1 METTGTT
8 TTDSVH
14 GIDRRTFVVIISL
27 TMALAALAIDITLPA
42 FATMRQDFG
51 LPEGSS
57 AVAPVITAALV
68 GLAIGQIAWGPLS
81 DSLGRKV
88 ILYSG
93 IAVYVAGAV
102 GSTLAPTLTVLYLTS
117 FVTGL
122 GASGARVVA
131 LSSVRD
137 TYSAQAMAK
146 TMSYVMMVFLLVPLI
161 APTLGA
167 AILGFTDWRF
177 IYVFVALAGIVVV
190 IVNRR
195 LPETLPPENRIPL
208 HFGNLARSARFVVT
222 NRLTMGYT
230 LAQTAVFGFFASYL
244 ATSELVINEVFG
256 MGRWFTLVFSG
267 FAALLAVAVVIN
279 NQLLNRL
286 QLRTMLRIAFGG
298 FTVVAIAFAAMA
310 LATDGVP
317 PFGVFIAMLAPLLLV
332 HGLLLPNLNAAALIP
347 MGSVAGTAAAIIGL
361 ISILGGSII
370 GSFIDRAF
378 NGTILPL
385 ALSAAVLGIISLAF
399 AMWADK
405 VWDEEMAGVD
415 PASSFQGGQA
425 TSPREELGGS
435 REANPTST

>member
-1 METTGTT
+1 MI
-8 TTDSVH
+8 H

-42 FATMRQDFG
+42 FATMRADFG
-51 LPEGSS
+51 LAEGSS
-57 AVAPVITAALV
+57 AVAPVITASLA
-68 GLAIGQIAWGPLS
+68 GLAIGQLVWGPLS

-93 IAVYVAGAV
+93 ITVYVAGAV
-102 GSTLAPTLTVLYLTS
+102 GSALAPSLTVLFITS
-117 FVTGL
+117 FITGL

-146 TMSYVMMVFLLVPLI
+146 MMSYVMMVFLLVPLI
-161 APTLGA
+161 APSLGA
-167 AILGFTDWRF
+167 AILALTGWRS
-177 IYVFVALAGIVVV
+177 IYVFVALAGVSVLIL
-190 IVNRR
+190 NRR
-195 LPETLPPENRIPL
+195 LPETLLPEDRIPL
-208 HFGNLARSARFVVT
+208 HFGNLGRAAWFVVT
-222 NRLTMGYT
+222 NRFTMGYT

-244 ATSELVINEVFG
+244 ATSELVIDDVFG

-267 FAALLAVAVVIN
+267 FAALLAIAVFIN
-279 NQLLNRL
+279 NRLLDWL

-298 FTVVAIAFAAMA
+298 FTVVALAFAAMA
-310 LATDGVP
+310 LATGGVP

-347 MGSVAGTAAAIIGL
+347 MGSVAGTASAIIGL

-378 NGTILPL
+378 DGTIIPL
-385 ALSAAVLGIISLAF
+385 ALSAAILGIISLGF
-399 AMWADK
+399 ATWADK
-405 VWDEEMAGVD
+405 VWDREALD
-415 PASSFQGGQA
+415 
-425 TSPREELGGS
+425 REE
-435 REANPTST
+435 